1 MPGAT
6 LERSTEQ
13 RVHFAGLPMHL
24 TPAHLFLVQ
33 DRSPK
38 TTNQKRNHRQRER
51 SNGLSRKLTSPKGVY
66 HIEHGV
72 KKPAYTCREC
82 YSSDEKRDWVFGE
95 IHSGF
100 IQENE
105 DLIEYILND

>member
-1 MPGAT
+1 MA
-6 LERSTEQ
+6 
-13 RVHFAGLPMHL
+13 
-24 TPAHLFLVQ
+24 
-33 DRSPK
+33 
-38 TTNQKRNHRQRER
+38 
-51 SNGLSRKLTSPKGVY
+51 SPKGVY
-66 HIEHGV
+66 HIENGV

-105 DLIEYILND
+105 DLIKYIKLLKTNYLKFPLELIFWILLIFDKDFQLVNLELQS